1 MADVKEAPAQAAAPA
16 PTAAKAVVAP
26 QAKKPVIPKQPT
38 PFKHVYLVDIN
49 DDGQLREVAVLKE
62 DPASGSL
69 IYIDIVLLDNVDK
82 GRLKKIVMSVHAD
95 KYQLWELMAQERLPN
110 GYNAL
115 DYFHQMVRIKNA
127 PGYVNTS
134 MGGGLAGV
142 RFEGKSIAGGFT
154 NPDQPGAFN

>member
-1 MADVKEAPAQAAAPA
+1 MADTNAETTKADVKAKAAAPA
-16 PTAAKAVVAP
+16 PEV
-26 QAKKPVIPKQPT
+26 KKPVIEKHPT
-38 PFKHVYLVDIN
+38 PFKHVFLVDIN

-62 DPASGSL
+62 DPGSGSL
-69 IYIDIVLLDNVDK
+69 IYIDIVLLDNTDK
-82 GRLKKIVMSVHAD
+82 SRLKKIVQSVHAD
-95 KYQLWELMAQERLPN
+95 KYALWELMSQERLPN

-142 RFEGKSIAGGFT
+142 RREPGSIAGGFT
-154 NPDQPGAFN
+154 NPDQASM